1 MQESEQVW
9 LAVVNLHAG
18 SGKTASLWKAAEKL
32 MDRMD
37 IRHDN
42 KYTDFKYHAAEIAY
56 EAAASGF
63 RKFIAVGGDGTIHEV
78 LEGIMKYVGE
88 SSQSRRLVRISDFY
102 LAVIPIGSGNDW
114 IRIHNIGYR
123 AGDTLKLI
131 RENSFVSQDIVKV
144 TAITDA
150 AGRAGTE
157 GSEKVSYMVNVGGV
171 GFDARVC
178 ERVNAQK
185 IMGKRSKF
193 LYIKAL
199 FHLFFNY
206 KPLPLAVFCDG
217 EKVFDGNCF
226 SVALGTGKYCGG
238 GLRQT
243 PYALFDDGLVD
254 LTVIPDYSLP
264 RILLELP
271 RLFNGTLPKVKGII
285 SGRGRSVHIIPR
297 SSRMELIEVDGEIIG
312 NTPVRF
318 EVLPEQINVL
328 HAF

>member
-88 SSQSRRLVRISDFY
+88 CSSSRRSVRISDFY

-157 GSEKVSYMVNVGGV
+157 GSEKVSSMVNVGGV
-171 GFDARVC
+171 GFDTLSFRL
-178 ERVNAQK
+178 ERQDK
-185 IMGKRSKF
+185 FRRRQFGKVQRSG
-193 LYIKAL
+193 
-199 FHLFFNY
+199 
-206 KPLPLAVFCDG
+206 G
-217 EKVFDGNCF
+217 ESAGNDE
-226 SVALGTGKYCGG
+226 TGGKK
-238 GLRQT
+238 RTFQ
-243 PYALFDDGLVD
+243 
-254 LTVIPDYSLP
+254 
-264 RILLELP
+264 
-271 RLFNGTLPKVKGII
+271 
-285 SGRGRSVHIIPR
+285 VHIVSPSLRTYSNVPTPLIAPCR
-297 SSRMELIEVDGEIIG
+297 APSSLVSRGECVAACPS
-312 NTPVRF
+312 TKTMLQF
-318 EVLPEQINVL
+318 PE
-328 HAF
+328 